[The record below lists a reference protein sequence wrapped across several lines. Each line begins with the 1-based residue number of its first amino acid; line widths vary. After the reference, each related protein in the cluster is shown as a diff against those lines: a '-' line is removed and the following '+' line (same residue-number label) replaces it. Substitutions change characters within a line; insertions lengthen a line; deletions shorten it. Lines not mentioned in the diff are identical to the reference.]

1 MAKGSI
7 VQTRIENGLLY
18 INCAGREWIIDPADY
33 PDELRAYASLHGFKQ
48 CYTDAA
54 AMSAGASSE
63 EKADAIDAVI
73 QHHRTTGQWSR
84 RGMGT
89 GEGGSD
95 GLLLAAVV
103 EVYGLDRAAAREFL
117 RTVPRA
123 AQNAMRDDP
132 ELKPTIDRL
141 RLARTPKAAAT
152 TAADALAA
160 LRRMA

>member
-1 MAKGSI
+1 MAKNAI
-7 VQTRIENGLLY
+7 VQTRIENGLLF
-18 INCAGREWIIDPADY
+18 ISCNGREWTIDPADY
-33 PDELRAYASLHGFKQ
+33 PDELRAYAALHGFKQ

-54 AMSAGASSE
+54 AMSAGASPD

-73 QHHRTTGQWSR
+73 QHHRATGLWSR
-84 RGMGT
+84 RGTGT
-89 GEGGSD
+89 GEGSD

-103 EVYGLDRAAAREFL
+103 EVYGLAREAAREFL
-117 RTVPRA
+117 KTVPRA